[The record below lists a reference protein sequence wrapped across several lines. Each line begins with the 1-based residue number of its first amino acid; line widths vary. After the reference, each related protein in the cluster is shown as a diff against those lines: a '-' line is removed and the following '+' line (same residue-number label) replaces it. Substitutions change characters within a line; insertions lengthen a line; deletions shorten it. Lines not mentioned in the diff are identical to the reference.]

1 MGVGLFFGL
10 WVNMI
15 LSTGTWRNLKA
26 ILGLNGLQGV
36 LRLQE
41 VVISPLQGTD
51 VSLPFFYP
59 VSVEFRNKSSHF
71 LETFN
76 ATRAAGDG

>member
-1 MGVGLFFGL
+1 MGEHDFVHWYLEKFE
-10 WVNMI
+10 
-15 LSTGTWRNLKA
+15 SHSRPD
-26 ILGLNGLQGV
+26 GLQGM
-36 LRLQE
+36 LCLQD

-71 LETFN
+71 LDMFN
-76 ATRAAGDG
+76 ATRAAGDR